1 MSVTAP
7 RRAGAANFKEQI
19 DQRDQREHDLRT
31 DPAFKSQ
38 FFDGDRHHSASA
50 AAELGFDLS
59 IHCAY
64 EEREP

>member
-7 RRAGAANFKEQI
+7 RRAGAVNFKEQI
-19 DQRDQREHDLRT
+19 DQREHDLRT

-38 FFDGDRHHSASA
+38 FFDADRHHSANA

-64 EEREP
+64 EEREL